1 MISADL
7 LLSKVTDHWRKIGS
21 RRPHPE
27 AAPSTR
33 FALQEA
39 AEVDDAYM
47 RQDPRWKRNNAKEID
62 PAMELGDL
70 GYMILTAL
78 GQVDLAHA
86 GQAERRD
93 ALLAHVFDR
102 LAWALIAL
110 ERGHVSAA
118 RPELIGAVEAWIALC
133 GHVGY
138 NPAEL
143 LDRTCA
149 KIDAKFMPAE
159 EIQHRQPEGA

>member
-1 MISADL
+1 MISVDL
-7 LLSKVTDHWRKIGS
+7 LLAKVDNHWQKIGD

-39 AEVDDAYM
+39 GEVDDAYM

-62 PAMELGDL
+62 PAIELGDL

-78 GQVDLAHA
+78 GQMDTAHA
-86 GQAERRD
+86 GQATRRD

-110 ERGHVSAA
+110 ERGHVAGA
-118 RPELIGAVEAWIALC
+118 RPELIGAVQAWISLC
-133 GHVGY
+133 ENEGY
-138 NPAEL
+138 APADL

-149 KIDAKFMPAE
+149 KIDAKYAPE
-159 EIQHRQPEGA
+159 EIAHRQPAGA

>member
-1 MISADL
+1 MISVDL
-7 LLSKVTDHWRKIGS
+7 LLSLVDNHWNKIGD

-39 AEVDDAYM
+39 GEVDDAYM

-62 PAMELGDL
+62 PAAELGDL

-78 GQVDLAHA
+78 GQVNLSAIGEA
-86 GQAERRD
+86 SRRD

-110 ERGHVSAA
+110 ERGHASGA
-118 RPELIGAVEAWIALC
+118 RPELIGAVQAWIILC
-133 GHVGY
+133 EFEGHS
-138 NPAEL
+138 PAAL

-149 KIDAKFMPAE
+149 KIDAKFMPEAAD
-159 EIQHRQPEGA
+159 HRQPATA